1 MRVIRKVYGMKVTI
15 NRWVKV
21 NEIQIL
27 VIGFLLVIFT
37 GAFLL
42 AMPISSQ
49 DGRYTNF
56 IDCIFISTS
65 ATCVTGLVTLDTGT
79 HWNYFGQFVIL
90 CLIQIGGLGFMSVAT
105 LIALLMGRRVTLKE
119 RLVIQQSL
127 NSFSIQGLVKMSKYL
142 LIFTFLVETAGA
154 VLLATQFIPQFG
166 YAKGIY
172 FGIFHSI
179 SAFCNAGIDL
189 IGNFRSL
196 TPYAENPIIILT
208 IGALI
213 VTGGLG
219 FFVWQDIYDFK
230 NRRKLSLHTRL
241 VIVTTVILIFGGA
254 VLMFLFEMYNS
265 KTIANMSLKGKIISS
280 LFASI
285 TPRTAGFNSISTSD
299 MTEGGKFLTIVL
311 MFIGGSPG
319 STAGGIKTTTAALLV
334 ITVVSIIRGREDA
347 EVYGRRIG
355 KELVYRALTIATLGM
370 SIVLIATVL
379 LCITEKVSL
388 DYIIYEVVSAFGT
401 VGLTLGLTPELS
413 SSGKILIALLMYC
426 GRLGPLTVALSLAQK
441 SIPSSIKYP
450 EDKILIG

>member
-1 MRVIRKVYGMKVTI
+1 MLMKVII

-27 VIGFLLVIFT
+27 AIGFLVLIFI
-37 GAFLL
+37 GAILL

-49 DGRYTNF
+49 DGHYTNF
-56 IDCIFISTS
+56 LDCVFISTS

-90 CLIQIGGLGFMSVAT
+90 CLIQIGGLGFMSMAT
-105 LIALLMGRRVTLKE
+105 LIALLMGRRITLKE

-154 VLLATQFIPQFG
+154 MLLATQFIPQFG

-172 FGIFHSI
+172 FSIFHSI

-189 IGNFRSL
+189 IGEFRSL
-196 TPYAENPIIILT
+196 TPYADNPVIILT

-213 VTGGLG
+213 VIGGLG
-219 FFVWQDIYDFK
+219 FFVWQDIYHFNITK
-230 NRRKLSLHTRL
+230 KLSLHTRL
-241 VIVTTVILIFGGA
+241 VIVTTLILILTGA
-254 VLMFLFEMYNS
+254 ILMFLFEMNNS
-265 KTIANMSLKGKIISS
+265 KTIGDMSLKGKMLSS

-285 TPRTAGFNSISTSD
+285 VPRTAGFNSIPTSD
-299 MTEGGKFLTIVL
+299 MTGGGKFLTIVL

-319 STAGGIKTTTAALLV
+319 STAGGIKTTTTALLI
-334 ITVVSIIRGREDA
+334 ITVISVVRGREDA
-347 EVYGRRIG
+347 EIYERRIR
-355 KELVYRALTIATLGM
+355 KELVYRALTITTLGM
-370 SIVLIATVL
+370 GIVLIATIL
-379 LCITEKVSL
+379 LCITEKASL
-388 DYIIYEVVSAFGT
+388 EYIIYEVVSAFGT

-413 SSGKILIALLMYC
+413 SVGKILIAFIMYC

-441 SIPSSIKYP
+441 SMPSSIKYP

>member
-1 MRVIRKVYGMKVTI
+1 MGMKVTV

-27 VIGFLLVIFT
+27 VIGFLILIFI
-37 GAFLL
+37 GATLL

-49 DGRYTNF
+49 DGHYTNF
-56 IDCIFISTS
+56 IDCVFISTS
-65 ATCVTGLVTLDTGT
+65 ASCVTGLVTLDTGT

-90 CLIQIGGLGFMSVAT
+90 CLIQIGGLGFMSMAT
-105 LIALLMGRRVTLKE
+105 LIALLMGRRITLKE

-154 VLLATQFIPQFG
+154 ALLATQFVPQYG
-166 YAKGIY
+166 YVKGIY
-172 FGIFHSI
+172 FGIFHSV

-196 TPYAENPIIILT
+196 TPYAENPVIILT

-219 FFVWQDIYDFK
+219 FFVWQDIYNFK
-230 NRRKLSLHTRL
+230 TRKRLSLHTRL
-241 VIVTTVILIFGGA
+241 VIVTTLILIFGGA
-254 VLMFLFEMYNS
+254 VLMFIFEMYNT
-265 KTIANMSLKGKIISS
+265 KTIANMSLKGKLLSS

-319 STAGGIKTTTAALLV
+319 STAGGIKTTTTALLV
-334 ITVVSIIRGREDA
+334 ITVVSIVRGREDA

-355 KELVYRALTIATLGM
+355 KELVYRALVIATLGM
-370 SIVLIATVL
+370 NIVLIAVVL
-379 LCITEKVSL
+379 LCITERASL

-401 VGLTLGLTPELS
+401 VGLTLGLTPQLS
-413 SSGKILIALLMYC
+413 SVGKILISIIMYC

-441 SIPSSIKYP
+441 SMPSSIKYP

>member
-1 MRVIRKVYGMKVTI
+1 MKVII

-27 VIGFLLVIFT
+27 AIGFLVLIFI
-37 GAFLL
+37 GAILL

-49 DGRYTNF
+49 DGHYTNF
-56 IDCIFISTS
+56 LDCVFISTS

-90 CLIQIGGLGFMSVAT
+90 CLIQIGGLGFMSMAT
-105 LIALLMGRRVTLKE
+105 LIALLMGRRITLKE

-154 VLLATQFIPQFG
+154 MLLATQFIPQFG

-172 FGIFHSI
+172 FSIFHSI

-189 IGNFRSL
+189 IGEFRSL
-196 TPYAENPIIILT
+196 TPYADNPVIILT

-213 VTGGLG
+213 VIGGLG
-219 FFVWQDIYDFK
+219 FFVWQDIYHFNITK
-230 NRRKLSLHTRL
+230 KLSLHTRL
-241 VIVTTVILIFGGA
+241 VIVTTLILILTGA
-254 VLMFLFEMYNS
+254 ILMFLFEMNNS
-265 KTIANMSLKGKIISS
+265 KTIGDMSLKGKMLSS

-285 TPRTAGFNSISTSD
+285 VPRTAGFNSIPTSD
-299 MTEGGKFLTIVL
+299 MTGGGKFLTIVL

-319 STAGGIKTTTAALLV
+319 STAGGIKTTTTALLI
-334 ITVVSIIRGREDA
+334 ITVISVVRGREDA
-347 EVYGRRIG
+347 EIYERRIR
-355 KELVYRALTIATLGM
+355 KELVYRALTITTLGM
-370 SIVLIATVL
+370 GIVLIATIL
-379 LCITEKVSL
+379 LCITEKASL
-388 DYIIYEVVSAFGT
+388 EYIIYEVVSAFGT

-413 SSGKILIALLMYC
+413 SVGKILIAFIMYC

-441 SIPSSIKYP
+441 SMPSSIKYP

>member
-1 MRVIRKVYGMKVTI
+1 MIMKVTI
-15 NRWVKV
+15 NRWFKV

-27 VIGFLLVIFT
+27 VLGFLLLIFV
-37 GAFLL
+37 GAVLL

-49 DGRYTNF
+49 NGHYTNF
-56 IDCIFISTS
+56 IDCVFISTS
-65 ATCVTGLVTLDTGT
+65 ASCVTGLVTLDTGT

-90 CLIQIGGLGFMSVAT
+90 CLIQIGGLGFMSMAT
-105 LIALLMGRRVTLKE
+105 LVALLMGRRITLKE

-166 YAKGIY
+166 YKKGIY
-172 FGIFHSI
+172 FGVFHSI

-189 IGNFRSL
+189 IGNFRSV
-196 TPYAENPIIILT
+196 TSYAENPVIILT

-219 FFVWQDIYDFK
+219 FFVWQDIYNFK
-230 NRRKLSLHTRL
+230 TRKKLSLHTRL
-241 VIVTTVILIFGGA
+241 VIITTLILIFGGA
-254 VLMFLFEMYNS
+254 ILMFLFEMHNA
-265 KTIANMSLKGKIISS
+265 KTIGNMSLKGKILSS

-319 STAGGIKTTTAALLV
+319 STAGGIKTTTTALLV
-334 ITVVSIIRGREDA
+334 ITVISIIRGREDA
-347 EVYGRRIG
+347 EVYGKRIR

-370 SIVLIATVL
+370 SIVLIATIL
-379 LCITEKVSL
+379 LCITEKASL

-401 VGLTLGLTPELS
+401 VGLTLGLTPQLS
-413 SSGKILIALLMYC
+413 SEGKILLSFIMYC

-441 SIPSSIKYP
+441 SMPSSIKYP

>member
-1 MRVIRKVYGMKVTI
+1 MGMKVTV

-27 VIGFLLVIFT
+27 VIGFLILIFI
-37 GAFLL
+37 GATLL

-49 DGRYTNF
+49 DGHYTNF
-56 IDCIFISTS
+56 IDCVFISTS
-65 ATCVTGLVTLDTGT
+65 ASCVTGLVTLDTGT

-90 CLIQIGGLGFMSVAT
+90 CLIQIGGLGFMSMAT
-105 LIALLMGRRVTLKE
+105 LIALLMGRRITLKE

-154 VLLATQFIPQFG
+154 ALLATQFVPQYG
-166 YAKGIY
+166 YVKGIY
-172 FGIFHSI
+172 FGIFHSV

-196 TPYAENPIIILT
+196 TPYAENPVIILT

-219 FFVWQDIYDFK
+219 FFVWQDIYNFK
-230 NRRKLSLHTRL
+230 TRKRLSLHTRL
-241 VIVTTVILIFGGA
+241 VIVTTLILIFGGA
-254 VLMFLFEMYNS
+254 VLMFIFEMYNT
-265 KTIANMSLKGKIISS
+265 KTIANMSLKGKLLSS

-311 MFIGGSPG
+311 MFVGGSPG
-319 STAGGIKTTTAALLV
+319 STAGGIKTTTTALLV
-334 ITVVSIIRGREDA
+334 ITVVSIVRGREDA

-355 KELVYRALTIATLGM
+355 KELVYRSLAIATLGM
-370 SIVLIATVL
+370 NIVLIAVVL
-379 LCITEKVSL
+379 LCITERASL

-401 VGLTLGLTPELS
+401 VGLTLGLTPQLS
-413 SSGKILIALLMYC
+413 SVGKILISIIMYC

-441 SIPSSIKYP
+441 SMPSSIKYP